1 MRKILLT
8 TLLIFCT
15 IYIFADELPISQ
27 PVGQPDST
35 IIRRPKNCFLF
46 SLDTI
51 VLPGINLGYGWII
64 YDSTYISEE
73 IVTLHYNTIE
83 DATALG
89 IYLQKTKFRNVERT
103 VWFSFWRLGLD
114 YSKNHVLYI
123 TADPGGASFP
133 SKNRQTIFPLISAGL
148 GYSWKIGK
156 NSYFRVTGDIG
167 IKMLFASLSFSFV
180 F

>member
-15 IYIFADELPISQ
+15 ICIFADELPISQ
-27 PVGQPDST
+27 PVEQPDST
-35 IIRRPKNCFLF
+35 LIQRPKNCFLL

-64 YDSTYISEE
+64 YDSTCISEE
-73 IVTLHYNTIE
+73 IVTLHYNTIG

-89 IYLQKTKFRNVERT
+89 IYLQKTKFRNIERAG
-103 VWFSFWRLGLD
+103 WFGFWKLGID
-114 YSKNHVLYI
+114 YGSIGDLIAVGPGSASSSGGFKPSICPYI
-123 TADPGGASFP
+123 SLGG
-133 SKNRQTIFPLISAGL
+133 
-148 GYSWKIGK
+148 GYSYKIGK

-167 IKMLFASLSFSFV
+167 IKLFIASLSFSFV

>member
-1 MRKILLT
+1 MRKILLS
-8 TLLIFCT
+8 TLLIFFVNCV
-15 IYIFADELPISQ
+15 FADKLPISQ
-27 PVGQPDST
+27 PVELSDST
-35 IIRRPKNCFLF
+35 TIQRPKTCFLL

-51 VLPGINLGYGWII
+51 ILPGINLGYGWLI
-64 YDSTYISEE
+64 YDSTCTSEE
-73 IVTLHYNTIE
+73 IVTLHFNTIG

-103 VWFSFWRLGLD
+103 GWFSFWRLGLD

>member
-8 TLLIFCT
+8 TLLIFNV
-15 IYIFADELPISQ
+15 IRVFAGEN
-27 PVGQPDST
+27 PVPQSVEMPDST
-35 IIRRPKNCFLF
+35 TIKRPKNCFLLSF
-46 SLDTI
+46 DTI

-64 YDSTYISEE
+64 YDSTYASEE
-73 IVTLHYNTIE
+73 IVTVHYNTIG

-89 IYLQKTKFRNVERT
+89 IYLQKTKFRNVDRT
-103 VWFSFWRLGLD
+103 GWFCFWKLGLD
-114 YSKNHVLYI
+114 YSRIHVFYI
-123 TADPGGASFP
+123 AADPGGASSP

-156 NSYFRVTGDIG
+156 NSFFRITGDIG
-167 IKMLFASLSFSFV
+167 VKAVLASLSFSVV